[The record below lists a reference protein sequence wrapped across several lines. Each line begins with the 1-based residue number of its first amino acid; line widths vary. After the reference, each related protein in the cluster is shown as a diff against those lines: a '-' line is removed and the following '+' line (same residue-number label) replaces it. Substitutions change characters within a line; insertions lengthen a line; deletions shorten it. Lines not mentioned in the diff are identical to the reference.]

1 VATFFLPAAGRLLAR
16 VTGNQPHENNWL
28 EVKSGAA
35 E

>member
-1 VATFFLPAAGRLLAR
+1 VAGGDVLPSRRLLAR